1 MPSGHEDKL
10 LSPVRSE
17 KAPGLP
23 AGVKRPLDYP
33 QTGSGRWGQL
43 PVGV

>member
-10 LSPVRSE
+10 LSPS
-17 KAPGLP
+17 
-23 AGVKRPLDYP
+23 GVKRPLDYL

>member
-10 LSPVRSE
+10 LSLS
-17 KAPGLP
+17 
-23 AGVKRPLDYP
+23 GVIRPLDYP